1 MTQNDH
7 AVYPLLE
14 NEADRLHAASG
25 RAVTTIDLDA
35 VAAGELSEADLQV
48 GADTL
53 RAQAKIAR
61 AGGYAELASN
71 LLRAAELTAVPNQ
84 ELLRMYEM
92 LRPGRSTYTELVAL
106 ADKLASNY
114 SAAET
119 ARFVREAADVYKTRR
134 LLKRP

>member
-25 RAVTTIDLDA
+25 RAVNTIDLEA

-48 GADTL
+48 GDKTL
-53 RAQAKIAR
+53 RAQAEIAR
-61 AGGYAELASN
+61 ASGYAELASN

-84 ELLRMYEM
+84 DLLQMYEM
-92 LRPGRSTYTELVAL
+92 LRPGRSTYAQLLDL
-106 ADKLASNY
+106 ADMLASSY
-114 SAAET
+114 GAAET
-119 ARFVREAADVYKTRR
+119 ARFVREAADVYKARR